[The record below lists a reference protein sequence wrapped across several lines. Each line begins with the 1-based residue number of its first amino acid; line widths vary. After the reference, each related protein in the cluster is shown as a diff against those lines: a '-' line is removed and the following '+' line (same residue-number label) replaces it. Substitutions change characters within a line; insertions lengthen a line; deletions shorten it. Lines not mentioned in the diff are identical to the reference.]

1 MAKSTKPKHFGPEC
15 KTYSA
20 LQFND
25 QKLIKAQNIALHCHL
40 FATNITIAQKDEI
53 FSFHR
58 FPKLSENCFL
68 SLIKTKIKL
77 PFLKVLFSKKK
88 FANHF
93 QL

>member
-1 MAKSTKPKHFGPEC
+1 MAKSTQPKHFGPEC

-58 FPKLSENCFL
+58 FPKLSATFFSFINQNKN
-68 SLIKTKIKL
+68 KTTYDNFPI
-77 PFLKVLFSKKK
+77 S
-88 FANHF
+88 
-93 QL
+93 